1 MGSSLGTMATT
12 REMIMMQRNKKFIN
26 SSNLRQKLKKLQQ
39 TDTRLDEKDAL
50 PKEDD
55 TSPVLKEI
63 QEIDHLIS
71 ESVTNRQ

>member
-1 MGSSLGTMATT
+1 MK
-12 REMIMMQRNKKFIN
+12 KKFIN
-26 SSNLRQKLKKLQQ
+26 DPRLKLKKLQQ

-63 QEIDHLIS
+63 QEIDHLIN
-71 ESVTNRQ
+71 ESFKNKR

>member
-1 MGSSLGTMATT
+1 MATT

-55 TSPVLKEI
+55 ISPVLKEI

-71 ESVTNRQ
+71 ESATNRQ